1 MDKREKYRL
10 TLDFKAV
17 NRAEKYI
24 ERLFQEWSIDE
35 IYLGNIIISISNIIH
50 LLPEHPAN
58 RSVCITASLK
68 NETISFS
75 FAKVDVSVLKL
86 FLKDYLLQDV
96 RDNVTQSVFLIQKVV
111 DEVTIEGENLIL
123 RFNTD
128 VVPEAFFANRK
139 QSLEDYY
146 QNTPQKVI
154 HD

>member
-10 TLDFKAV
+10 MLDFKAV

>member
-50 LLPEHPAN
+50 LLPKHPDN